1 MNKKNIINLMLLK
14 IRIEQ
19 AGLLLS
25 LTGLASILQPLNFMI
40 YSYGFYILFIG
51 AALSFIGGAIPEAK
65 NNHALLQVGIILAT
79 LIIIILIS
87 IFLAPKLI
95 A

>member
-1 MNKKNIINLMLLK
+1 MNKKNIINLMILK

-25 LTGLASILQPLNFMI
+25 LTGLASILQPMNFTL

-51 AALSFIGGAIPEAK
+51 AALTFIGSAIPEAK
-65 NNHALLQVGIILAT
+65 RNQALLQAGIIVAIM
-79 LIIIILIS
+79 IIIILIS
-87 IFLAPKLI
+87 IFLAPKLVV
-95 A
+95 